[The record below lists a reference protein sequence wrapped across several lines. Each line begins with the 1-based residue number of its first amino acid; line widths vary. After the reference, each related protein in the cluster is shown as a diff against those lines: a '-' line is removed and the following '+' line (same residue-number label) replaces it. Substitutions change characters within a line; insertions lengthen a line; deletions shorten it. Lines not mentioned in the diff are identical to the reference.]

1 MKERKEKEGAE
12 REKGR
17 EEKFNALIKW
27 RHQNPSS
34 SRDTQSGHCVS
45 FFFFFFTI
53 KRFDTTSEGWGEGNF
68 KINCLEIT
76 VNREYT

>member
-45 FFFFFFTI
+45 FFFFFSSPLKDLI
-53 KRFDTTSEGWGEGNF
+53 PHQKGGER
-68 KINCLEIT
+68 EILK
-76 VNREYT
+76 